1 MNARVFL
8 LSPAQTAGKRARLL
22 TAPDAGG
29 ELAARLRNGGVTVGE
44 LFAFVSSLYFRG
56 KLAYSEAFASPPTGC
71 AGQLVI
77 APGVGLI
84 EPERTVTRGDVLS
97 MAQVPVE
104 TAEARYPLVRDAL
117 RLRDTIGPGCDVVL
131 LGSVAS
137 AKYTAPLLEVFGTR
151 LLFPRDFVG
160 RGDMSRGGLMLRC
173 AREGKELEYVP
184 VLGAVLRGKRPP
196 RLAKL
201 SRRVVA

>member
-8 LSPAQTAGKRARLL
+8 LSPARTAGKRARLL

-84 EPERTVTRGDVLS
+84 EPARTVTRGDVLS

-104 TAEARYPLVRDAL
+104 TAAARYPLVRDAL
-117 RLRDTIGPGCDVVL
+117 RLRETIGPGCDVVL

-196 RLAKL
+196 RLARL